1 MHSIFSTKK
10 YLYLAITV
18 VALLF
23 STFADSISA
32 ASLTNPKFNSE
43 ELHRMLQQDIER
55 YNIPAASL
63 SVGVMGDRIINVNV
77 GLSDI
82 EKNKKI
88 TPGQLFIIGSV
99 SKSFLVAVV
108 LDLIQQGKIT
118 LNDTLGQLSE
128 PGTVLQTILDQYPPL
143 KSISLKQL
151 LTHTSGLGDSINTKG
166 FAKLFASQPMAD
178 WSSSELISFGMMSDV
193 TKSNLASLGKSH
205 KYFYTNMNY
214 YLVSLAVSSI
224 THESACSLIQHEI
237 DRAGLKNTYIPC
249 TTGSVYPKSV
259 LARLADGYVTPTQ
272 GGWSNTFMEVFSR
285 YPKVMLPGVHPVIG
299 YNITP
304 LAVNMS
310 HWDFPAGG
318 IVSSSD
324 DLVRW
329 YEALFSGKLV
339 DKKILKEMYSWVPMG
354 DGGYYGLAIKKQY
367 LKQYKTDMYF
377 HGGDQLAYVTNV
389 LYLKRF
395 NLIIALTTSSDND
408 YTDYIDKGIIL
419 DILQVL
425 LNSPG
430 VDAVK

>member
-1 MHSIFSTKK
+1 MRPSQQAFYVLCKGELQKALGELADKLWQHPITKLPVKFNFST
-10 YLYLAITV
+10 
-18 VALLF
+18 
-23 STFADSISA
+23 
-32 ASLTNPKFNSE
+32 
-43 ELHRMLQQDIER
+43 IER
-55 YNIPAASL
+55 WFYQA
-63 SVGVMGDRIINVNV
+63 
-77 GLSDI
+77 
-82 EKNKKI
+82 K
-88 TPGQLFIIGSV
+88 QV
-99 SKSFLVAVV
+99 SNPWKYYARSAV
-108 LDLIQQGKIT
+108 
-118 LNDTLGQLSE
+118 
-128 PGTVLQTILDQYPPL
+128 
-143 KSISLKQL
+143 
-151 LTHTSGLGDSINTKG
+151 
-166 FAKLFASQPMAD
+166 
-178 WSSSELISFGMMSDV
+178 
-193 TKSNLASLGKSH
+193 
-205 KYFYTNMNY
+205 MNY

-339 DKKILKEMYSWVPMG
+339 DKKILKEMSSWVPMG
-354 DGGYYGLAIKKQY
+354 DGGYYGLATKKQY
-367 LKQYKTDMYF
+367 LKQYKSDVYF

-389 LYLKRF
+389 LYIKRF

-408 YTDYIDKGIIL
+408 YTDYIDKGIISDVL
-419 DILQVL
+419 RVL
-425 LNSPG
+425 LNSPYP
-430 VDAVK
+430 